1 MTENKLKKQKPS
13 LGSYAFAAGLLQNI
27 YNRKLPPEKIM
38 KLKQKLNSD
47 EFKERLSKL
56 SPEIQR
62 EILALVPHAE
72 KHGSLDCLV
81 SFVYGMKEVKTED
94 PHLLASLL
102 ADMKE
107 HILCWD
113 DRNALIAAID
123 AKGAIFKRMYG
134 FEKEVDELIEK
145 AKSLDDT
152 ALSCVYDTLSGAI
165 INREGLSR
173 EEVGERIKEAILVLS
188 SW

>member
-1 MTENKLKKQKPS
+1 MSENKLKKQKPS

-27 YNRKLPPEKIM
+27 YNRKLPPERIM
-38 KLKQKLNSD
+38 ELKQKLNSD

-72 KHGSLDCLV
+72 KHGSLRYLI
-81 SFVYGMKEVKTED
+81 SFASGMKDVKKEEH
-94 PHLLASLL
+94 PRFLAYL
-102 ADMKE
+102 KE

-173 EEVGERIKEAILVLS
+173 EEVGKRIKEAILVLS